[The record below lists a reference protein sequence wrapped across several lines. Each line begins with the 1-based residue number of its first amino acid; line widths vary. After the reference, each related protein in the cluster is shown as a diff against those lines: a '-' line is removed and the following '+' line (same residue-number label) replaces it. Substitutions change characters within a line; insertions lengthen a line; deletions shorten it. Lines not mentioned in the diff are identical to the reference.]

1 MADSS
6 VRAVTTNQ
14 TDIYKNLEQV
24 VRKYAATR
32 FLRPVADHTR
42 EAFESAKEFVRKFY
56 ASENPAQ
63 QAPQATPRG
72 DAGAP
77 TGSAT
82 SVPASAS
89 AGSPSNA
96 EGNATDA
103 SKSCA
108 PAGLCVILD
117 SGCGTGESTLHL
129 ARKFPGVPVIGI
141 DKSAMRLNKA
151 GNEHQLRHA
160 TSPWREERPIGST
173 SETPTATFPRQ
184 EERPIGSKNG
194 VQQNQGE
201 NSAEPASSALGAP
214 PANAFWV
221 RAELLDFWK
230 LALEEVQAGRWQ
242 VLHHAVYYPNPWPKE
257 SEATRRFHL
266 HPIFPTLMA
275 LSSTTELRTNWE
287 IYAREFAEA
296 ARILQSVTTGAEP
309 NPNNADA
316 TTRGTDGTPSRN
328 AAPRDTADEIP
339 RGTTASISCE
349 PFAPLHPETAFE
361 RKYKEARQQL
371 WRVLIKF

>member
-56 ASENPAQ
+56 ASENSAQ
-63 QAPQATPRG
+63 QDPQATPRG

-82 SVPASAS
+82 LIASAS
-89 AGSPSNA
+89 ASSPSNA
-96 EGNATDA
+96 EGSLPA
-103 SKSCA
+103 SY
-108 PAGLCVILD
+108 CVILD

-151 GNEHQLRHA
+151 GNIHQLRHA
-160 TSPWREERPIGST
+160 TSPWR
-173 SETPTATFPRQ
+173 

-296 ARILQSVTTGAEP
+296 ARILQSETTGAEP
-309 NPNNADA
+309 NLNNADA
-316 TTRGTDGTPSRN
+316 TTRGKIKP
-328 AAPRDTADEIP
+328 A
-339 RGTTASISCE
+339 ISCE